1 MLTSHILNFSMSA
14 HLFAA
19 PALCN
24 KSRFPGYSVDLER
37 EVLVHCP
44 TTSKKQIQKSVKSL
58 WRETVRAFLRLF
70 VSAREIYK
78 ACYDR
83 AGCCKNVLDC
93 TQRAVLR

>member
-1 MLTSHILNFSMSA
+1 M
-14 HLFAA
+14 
-19 PALCN
+19 
-24 KSRFPGYSVDLER
+24 
-37 EVLVHCP
+37 LVHCP

-83 AGCCKNVLDC
+83 AGCCKTCLTARCVQFYDERSKNG
-93 TQRAVLR
+93 AK